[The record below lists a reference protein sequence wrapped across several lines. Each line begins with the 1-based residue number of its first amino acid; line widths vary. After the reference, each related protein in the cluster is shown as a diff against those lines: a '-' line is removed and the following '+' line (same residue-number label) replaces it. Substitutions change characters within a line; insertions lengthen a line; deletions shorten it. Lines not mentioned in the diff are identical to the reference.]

1 MPDARQLT
9 MIALAVSAAVASAVL
24 VVGMAPSTEPES
36 GDPLA
41 ANDPSSGQ
49 PAEVPLGPDGRPLA
63 THEPGS
69 DDVPSPSGPP
79 VGGSASGSQRP
90 AGQPGSPAA
99 SSQGSDDPGRPGSD
113 APRPRPSSGTTARTV
128 PSGGSSTSRGGGS
141 SGSAGGDQAP
151 PDGFRDDASAQRAD
165 WMEERMTAFIDT
177 LIPEAQ
183 GTGLSRSCAA
193 NGRTCTFE
201 GPATDDFATRWVQAL
216 SYGDM
221 EEGDLEGMT
230 LRDFSFYETD
240 DGLRFSITAK
250 HPKDP

>member
-9 MIALAVSAAVASAVL
+9 MIALAVSAAVVSAVV
-24 VVGMAPSTEPES
+24 VVGMAPSTEPAS

-41 ANDPSSGQ
+41 TKAPSSGQ
-49 PAEVPLGPDGRPLA
+49 PADVPRGPDGRPLA
-63 THEPGS
+63 PHERGS
-69 DDVPSPSGPP
+69 DDAPSPPADP
-79 VGGSASGSQRP
+79 VGGAPSVPQRA
-90 AGQPGSPAA
+90 AGQPPRPAA
-99 SSQGSDDPGRPGSD
+99 PSGSD
-113 APRPRPSSGTTARTV
+113 APGSHGSDAKRPRSSSGSTARTV
-128 PSGGSSTSRGGGS
+128 PSGGSSSSGGGGS
-141 SGSAGGDQAP
+141 SSSTGGDQGP

-177 LIPEAQ
+177 LVPEAQ

-221 EEGDLEGMT
+221 DEGTLEGMT
-230 LRDFSFYETD
+230 LRDFSFYETE
-240 DGLRFSITAK
+240 DGLRFSILAK